1 MRFIYIVMEFNFSRD
16 VNLSTS
22 RWKKHPIITVFFSY
36 PGFIFTTVYRRFFN
50 QFDCFKKG
58 VG

>member
-1 MRFIYIVMEFNFSRD
+1 MQFYLHREGVQF
-16 VNLSTS
+16 TS
-22 RWKKHPIITVFFSY
+22 RGNFNGIGMGKHPTMTAFFSY